1 MMQATNEAVEE
12 CLEKY
17 DISNTDAEK
26 MYTDPDFKYNPRFL
40 SCFFTECGI
49 VNTLTIIQG
58 YGSSDVCL
66 STGGLGTNRTGGMA
80 IVMLKFKASVKCV
93 VSVHRQNE

>member
-1 MMQATNEAVEE
+1 MMQATNDAVEE

-17 DISNTDAEK
+17 DISNSDAEK

-49 VNTLTIIQG
+49 VNTLAII
-58 YGSSDVCL
+58 
-66 STGGLGTNRTGGMA
+66 
-80 IVMLKFKASVKCV
+80 
-93 VSVHRQNE
+93 